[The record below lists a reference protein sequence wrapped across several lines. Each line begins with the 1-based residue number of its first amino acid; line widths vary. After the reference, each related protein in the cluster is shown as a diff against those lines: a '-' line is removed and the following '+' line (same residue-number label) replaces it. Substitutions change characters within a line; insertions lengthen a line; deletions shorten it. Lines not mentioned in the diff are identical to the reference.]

1 MYIPKRYGQSKVDL
15 CPFCRNSATTKNS
28 QQVPVCNAH
37 KASIL
42 KDLTC
47 FCGDYLELR
56 DGKFGIY
63 FNCTNCGNINI
74 KKALEMNPELGKE
87 IKTEERTISKKGTKL
102 KENKKEITITSDDVD
117 INYS

>member
-1 MYIPKRYGQSKVDL
+1 MYIPKKYGQSKVDL
-15 CPFCRNSATTKNS
+15 CPNRKKVATTKNK
-28 QQVPVCNAH
+28 QQIPVYYAH

-42 KDLTC
+42 QDLTC
-47 FCGDYLELR
+47 FCGDTLEKK

-87 IKTEERTISKKGTKL
+87 SKKEEKTKPT
-102 KENKKEITITSDDVD
+102 KNKQKKEITITSDEVDVS
-117 INYS
+117 YT